1 MAATLEE
8 IIVGTSLSDIEHFE
22 EAKAGGITCDP
33 FLEDP
38 MFEDPMLA
46 EIFKDMEK
54 AYKEGRYDKTWMTFD
69 LWELFKEDFP
79 KLLRAVDVSIHGYFP
94 SLKLDYNRECLYTG
108 HGNLTVLKFTDYVKS
123 FVNNYSARCKA
134 KRNRMN

>member
-22 EAKAGGITCDP
+22 EAKAVNISYM
-33 FLEDP
+33 

-54 AYKEGRYDKTWMTFD
+54 AYKKGRYDKTCMAFD
-69 LWELFKEDFP
+69 LWELFGYNFQKM
-79 KLLRAVDVSIHGYFP
+79 LRAVDVSIHGYFP
-94 SLKLDYNRECLYTG
+94 SLKLNYNRECIYTR
-108 HGNLTVLKFTDYVKS
+108 HGNFTALEFADYAKS
-123 FVNNYSARCKA
+123 FVNNYYARCEA
-134 KRNRMN
+134 KKNRMN

>member
-33 FLEDP
+33 FLEYP

-46 EIFKDMEK
+46 EIFQDMEK
-54 AYKEGRYDKTWMTFD
+54 AYRDGTFNKD
-69 LWELFKEDFP
+69 MGIFDVRVYIGNHP
-79 KLLRAVDVSIHGYFP
+79 KLMRAIGVSIDGYFP
-94 SLKLDYNRECLYTG
+94 SLKWEYNRECFYTG
-108 HGNLTVLKFTDYVKS
+108 RGNWNDLKFTDYVKS
-123 FVNNYSARCKA
+123 FINNYVERCKA
-134 KRNRMN
+134 KRNRTS

>member
-22 EAKAGGITCDP
+22 EAKASNISYV
-33 FLEDP
+33 
-38 MFEDPMLA
+38 MFEDPVLA

-54 AYKEGRYDKTWMTFD
+54 AYKEGRYDKTCMTFD
-69 LWELFKEDFP
+69 LWELFRGDFQ
-79 KLLRAVDVSIHGYFP
+79 KLLRAVGVSIHGYFP
-94 SLKLDYNRECLYTG
+94 SLKLDYNRECFYTR
-108 HGNLTVLKFTDYVKS
+108 HGNWTDLEFTDYVKS
-123 FVNNYSARCKA
+123 FVNNYIERCKA

>member
-8 IIVGTSLSDIEHFE
+8 IIVGTSLSDIEHFG
-22 EAKAGGITCDP
+22 EAKEGNISHV
-33 FLEDP
+33 

-69 LWELFKEDFP
+69 LWELFRYDFP

-123 FVNNYSARCKA
+123 FVNNYYARCEA
-134 KRNRMN
+134 KKNRTNL

>member
-22 EAKAGGITCDP
+22 EAKAGNISYV
-33 FLEDP
+33 

-54 AYKEGRYDKTWMTFD
+54 AYRDGTFNKD
-69 LWELFKEDFP
+69 MGIFDVRMYIGNHP
-79 KLLRAVDVSIHGYFP
+79 KLMRAICVSIDGYFP
-94 SLKLDYNRECLYTG
+94 SLKWEYNRECYYTG
-108 HGNLTVLKFTDYVKS
+108 RGNWTDLKFPDYVKS
-123 FVNNYSARCKA
+123 FINNYVERCKA
-134 KRNRMN
+134 KRNRTS

>member
-22 EAKAGGITCDP
+22 EAKAGNISYV
-33 FLEDP
+33 
-38 MFEDPMLA
+38 MFEDPVLA

-54 AYKEGRYDKTWMTFD
+54 AYKEGRYDKTCMTFD
-69 LWELFKEDFP
+69 LWELFRGDFQ
-79 KLLRAVDVSIHGYFP
+79 KLLRAVGVSIHGYFP
-94 SLKLDYNRECLYTG
+94 SLKLDYNRECFYTR
-108 HGNLTVLKFTDYVKS
+108 HGNWTDLEFTDYVKS
-123 FVNNYSARCKA
+123 FVNNYIERCKA

>member
-22 EAKAGGITCDP
+22 EAKEGNISHA
-33 FLEDP
+33 

-46 EIFKDMEK
+46 EIFKDIEK

-69 LWELFKEDFP
+69 LWELFRYDFP

-108 HGNLTVLKFTDYVKS
+108 HGNLTVLKFADYVKS
-123 FVNNYSARCKA
+123 FVNNYYARCEA
-134 KRNRMN
+134 KKNRTNL

>member
-22 EAKAGGITCDP
+22 EAKEGNISHV
-33 FLEDP
+33 
-38 MFEDPMLA
+38 MFEDPMLV

>member
-1 MAATLEE
+1 MAVTLEE

-22 EAKAGGITCDP
+22 EAKEGNISHV
-33 FLEDP
+33 

>member
-22 EAKAGGITCDP
+22 EAKAGNISYM
-33 FLEDP
+33 

-46 EIFKDMEK
+46 EIFQDMEK
-54 AYKEGRYDKTWMTFD
+54 AYRDGTFNKD
-69 LWELFKEDFP
+69 MGIFDVSVYIGNHP
-79 KLLRAVDVSIHGYFP
+79 KLMRAIGVSIYGYFP
-94 SLKLDYNRECLYTG
+94 SLKWEYNRECFYTG
-108 HGNLTVLKFTDYVKS
+108 RGKWTDLKFPDYVKS
-123 FVNNYSARCKA
+123 FVNNYVERCKA

>member
-22 EAKAGGITCDP
+22 EAKAGNISYV
-33 FLEDP
+33 

-46 EIFKDMEK
+46 EIFQDMEK
-54 AYKEGRYDKTWMTFD
+54 AYRDGTFNKQMGIFD
-69 LWELFKEDFP
+69 MMVYIDNHP
-79 KLLRAVDVSIHGYFP
+79 KLMRAITVAIDGYFP
-94 SLKLDYNRECLYTG
+94 SLKWEYNRECFYTG
-108 HGNLTVLKFTDYVKS
+108 RGNWTDLKFPDYVKS
-123 FVNNYSARCKA
+123 FVNNYVERCKA

>member
-1 MAATLEE
+1 MAVTLEE

-22 EAKAGGITCDP
+22 EAKEGNISHV
-33 FLEDP
+33 
-38 MFEDPMLA
+38 MFEDPMLV

-79 KLLRAVDVSIHGYFP
+79 KLLRAVDISIHGYFP

>member
-22 EAKAGGITCDP
+22 EAKEGKISHA
-33 FLEDP
+33 

-54 AYKEGRYDKTWMTFD
+54 AYRDGTFNKD
-69 LWELFKEDFP
+69 IGIFDVRVYIGNHP
-79 KLLRAVDVSIHGYFP
+79 KLMRAIGVSIDGYFP
-94 SLKLDYNRECLYTG
+94 NLKWEYNRECLYTG
-108 HGNLTVLKFTDYVKS
+108 RGNWTDLKFPDYVKS
-123 FVNNYSARCKA
+123 FINNYVERCKA
-134 KRNRMN
+134 KRNRTS

>member
-22 EAKAGGITCDP
+22 EAKAVNISYM
-33 FLEDP
+33 

-46 EIFKDMEK
+46 EIFQDMEK
-54 AYKEGRYDKTWMTFD
+54 AYRDGTFNKQMGIFD
-69 LWELFKEDFP
+69 MMVYIDNHP
-79 KLLRAVDVSIHGYFP
+79 KLMRAITVAIDGYFP
-94 SLKLDYNRECLYTG
+94 SLKWEYNRECFYTG
-108 HGNLTVLKFTDYVKS
+108 RGNWTDLKFPDYVKS
-123 FVNNYSARCKA
+123 FVNNYVERCKA

>member
-8 IIVGTSLSDIEHFE
+8 IIVGTSLSDIEYFE
-22 EAKAGGITCDP
+22 EVKAVNISYV
-33 FLEDP
+33 

-54 AYKEGRYDKTWMTFD
+54 AYKEGRYDKTCMTFD
-69 LWELFKEDFP
+69 LRELFRGDFQ
-79 KLLRAVDVSIHGYFP
+79 KLLRAVGVSIHGYFP

-108 HGNLTVLKFTDYVKS
+108 HGNWTDLKFTDYVKS
-123 FVNNYSARCKA
+123 FANNYVKRCEAEK
-134 KRNRMN
+134 NRTNL